1 MEILLFTGVAIALYL
16 AADWVLQAIEIRKG
30 SPLKNRQVIFFVIF
44 LVMATVSFE
53 LLQRM
58 LSS

>member
-16 AADWVLQAIEIRKG
+16 AADWILQAIEFQRKE
-30 SPLKNRQVIFFVIF
+30 PLKHRQVIFFVIF
-44 LVMATVSFE
+44 FVMATVSFE